1 MAKFMIVA
9 LILPTC
15 GGIIF
20 EKILYTDLDVGFELF
35 DVIQILFL
43 FGISY
48 IFEYENEIL
57 KERCMG
63 MKMNKSSF
71 IKELSKKT
79 RYDEKTC
86 ILINEII
93 EKYFIFNKKN
103 KEKLIQDLKNNVNLN
118 EDDAENIYDISIK
131 IIKQEIKNKLKHPFR
146 SQD

>member
-1 MAKFMIVA
+1 
-9 LILPTC
+9 
-15 GGIIF
+15 
-20 EKILYTDLDVGFELF
+20 
-35 DVIQILFL
+35 
-43 FGISY
+43 
-48 IFEYENEIL
+48 
-57 KERCMG
+57 MG

-93 EKYFIFNKKN
+93 EKYFIFNIKN